1 MRSLFSGLLMAALVF
16 SFSCPSVFAKEL
28 FLLRN
33 ARLDE
38 PVGLVQVNALK
49 KKTDSSFRPGDRVTA
64 VYLFNPAGTEET
76 VEFRWL
82 QQVGRTWVKK
92 ESYTH
97 RLERQN
103 PGGVYVAY
111 SWVVFDS
118 TFFDRFLGSGFPA
131 TGWWRS
137 MSITGKRRRSPS
149 SWRLIDPGVA
159 MFLPEKRRH
168 GILLENI
175 FTAPCFTADGG

>member
-1 MRSLFSGLLMAALVF
+1 MGSLFSGLLMAVLVF
-16 SFSCPSVFAKEL
+16 SSSCPSVFAKEL

-82 QQVGRTWVKK
+82 QQVGRSLVQK

-97 RLERQN
+97 RMERQN

-118 TFFDRFLGSGFPA
+118 TFLDRFLGSGFSGYWLVEVYVNDRKEA
-131 TGWWRS
+131 
-137 MSITGKRRRSPS
+137 
-149 SWRLIDPGVA
+149 
-159 MFLPEKRRH
+159 EKP
-168 GILLENI
+168 
-175 FTAPCFTADGG
+175 FFVTPD